1 LVLRM
6 TAAEIKQMS
15 NRLDVAHTVP
25 RREPH
30 EFLAAPV
37 PARTLA
43 GAALTWLHGI
53 VGSSDS
59 LNAAVRRD
67 LGLPAAPADAMPFA
81 YEIERS
87 RVRV

>member
-1 LVLRM
+1 
-6 TAAEIKQMS
+6 MS
-15 NRLDVAHTVP
+15 NRLAVAHAVP
-25 RREPH
+25 RREAH

-37 PARTLA
+37 PAWSLA

-53 VGSSDS
+53 VSRDDS

-67 LGLPAAPADAMPFA
+67 LGLPANPPDAMPFA
-81 YEIERS
+81 YEVERS